1 MFMKFAG
8 CAVDSLLSKVSCLSL
23 LSGARAKLSWPVLS
37 SIRWV
42 KGRKE
47 EEKLK
52 LNMDT
57 ESSSHPSI
65 KGDLIGPQ
73 NSC

>member
-23 LSGARAKLSWPVLS
+23 LSVARAKLSWPVSS

-42 KGRKE
+42 KGRK
-47 EEKLK
+47 KK
-52 LNMDT
+52 
-57 ESSSHPSI
+57 ES
-65 KGDLIGPQ
+65 
-73 NSC
+73 